1 MPGSVKIPEDVM
13 DHLKLR
19 EGDNPLMY
27 LDSELHPTFGIGIKA
42 NKKEKALW
50 PIDTEV
56 PKHHRDMR
64 LAQESQRAYK
74 NARLQTA
81 QIGQGTNPELV
92 KALTAVNFQLGTSW
106 HKIHTATWDLLKQNK
121 FREAAIEAEDS
132 DWFGQTPIR
141 VRDFQKVLMNIA
153 KPLKAP

>member
-1 MPGSVKIPEDVM
+1 MPGSVKIPEDVL

-27 LDSELHPTFGIGIKA
+27 PDSENNPTFGIGIKA
-42 NKKEKALW
+42 NKKEQGLYPLGTK
-50 PIDTEV
+50 V
-56 PKHHRDMR
+56 PKLYRDMR

-74 NARLQTA
+74 NARLQTT
-81 QIGQGTNPELV
+81 QIGQGTNPEVV

-106 HKIHTATWDLLKQNK
+106 HKIHTDTWDLLKQNK
-121 FREAAIEAEDS
+121 WREAAIEAEDS
-132 DWFGQTPIR
+132 DWFKQTPIR
-141 VRDFQKVLMNIA
+141 VRDLQKALMNIA